1 MIGRSTRLV
10 SLWVR
15 GTTAPDEG
23 QPKHPRIHV
32 PPLDT
37 ADMFEDAFML
47 MARDGAGLIEV
58 QLRIQK
64 ALLALSRIGGEA
76 SRAAALHQSRM
87 ALERAELALTLEA
100 DKIRLRMAAGAVEA
114 ADASPA

>member
-1 MIGRSTRLV
+1 
-10 SLWVR
+10 
-15 GTTAPDEG
+15 
-23 QPKHPRIHV
+23 
-32 PPLDT
+32 
-37 ADMFEDAFML
+37 

-100 DKIRLRMAAGAVEA
+100 DKIRLRAAAGAVEA